1 MKFQDMCI
9 KNNIYANIEALKAND
24 IYLKEDYNFLDYLR
38 RVFHM
43 LFNIL
48 HYFNVL
54 F

>member
-24 IYLKEDYNFLDYLR
+24 IYLKDYNFLDYLR